1 MHRTSFVSRSTLF
14 ALAFAIIA
22 LLGLAASPA
31 QAQETTLTQEDNGQV
46 VTTSIQPTL
55 WTTDSQVMTWT
66 PSTPA
71 TPTPRFSTG
80 RILKVAEYITTQST
94 GTVGMDPTGLPP
106 IKAAYAASGGG
117 PCVQLGSA
125 AAVAVAM
132 GASGALWV
140 LF

>member
-1 MHRTSFVSRSTLF
+1 
-14 ALAFAIIA
+14 
-22 LLGLAASPA
+22 
-31 QAQETTLTQEDNGQV
+31 
-46 VTTSIQPTL
+46 
-55 WTTDSQVMTWT
+55 MTWT

-80 RILKVAEYITTQST
+80 RILKVAECASSSPPLSLSHSFPDRSLSLADITTQST